1 MRQPR
6 MPWHSLFFM
15 REEIMEENSP
25 KPDRYVMQRVE
36 ELLREQ
42 LEARGLHIA
51 DIPPH
56 EIRRKMV
63 CAVHPGGALSYSWEG
78 EAVLEVIP
86 ERQPG
91 GKVRWRFFTGD
102 TTTQ

>member
-1 MRQPR
+1 MA
-6 MPWHSLFFM
+6 
-15 REEIMEENSP
+15 ENIP

-42 LEARGLHIA
+42 LEGRGVHIA
-51 DIPPH
+51 EIPPH
-56 EIRRKMV
+56 EIRQKMV

-78 EAVLEVIP
+78 EAILEAIP
-86 ERQPG
+86 EHQPDG
-91 GKVRWRFFTGD
+91 SLRWRFFTDD